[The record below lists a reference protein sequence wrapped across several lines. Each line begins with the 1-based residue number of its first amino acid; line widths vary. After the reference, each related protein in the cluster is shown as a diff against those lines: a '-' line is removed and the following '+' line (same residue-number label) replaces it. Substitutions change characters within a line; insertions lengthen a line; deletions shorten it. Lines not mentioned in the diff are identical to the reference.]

1 MNEPF
6 SDSDRVWSISEL
18 TREVRGCLEVHFGS
32 VWVQGEVSNLFS
44 QASGHHYFTLKDSDS
59 QLKAVL
65 FRGDA
70 SRLQTLPQEGEQFV
84 VFGDISVYEPR
95 GEYQVRVRHVI
106 GYGEGHLRREF
117 EKLKKKLRDEGLFD
131 PEEKQ
136 LLPQMPHKI
145 AIVTS
150 ATGAAFQDFISILKR
165 RDWRGEVLLFP
176 SLVQGHEAP
185 GEIIR
190 AMKEAQE
197 FPGVDLIVI
206 GRGGGSTEDL
216 WAFNDETLV
225 RAVASCPIPI
235 ISAVGHQIDFALTDF
250 AADFRAETPSAAA
263 EKISSDF
270 LRQRDFI
277 QTICESM
284 SERVSLSLDRAS
296 AKLEF
301 AKARWKSQTPKSLV
315 ETLHQRLD
323 EIVHRLNFGLKERLS
338 NFSTKVDGLDQRLK
352 GSSLN
357 QTLKRGFAIL
367 RDKDGKPISSRS
379 ELISGQSLTATF
391 ADGDA
396 SLRVES

>member
-1 MNEPF
+1 MSEQF
-6 SDSDRVWSISEL
+6 SDSERVWSIREL
-18 TREVRGCLEVHFGS
+18 TREVRGCLEVNFGS
-32 VWVQGEVSNLFS
+32 IWVRGEVSNLFE
-44 QASGHHYFTLKDSDS
+44 QASGHRYFILKDSDS

-70 SRLQTLPQEGEQFV
+70 ARLQTLPEEGKQLV

-95 GEYQVRVRHVI
+95 GEYQIRVRHVI
-106 GYGEGHLRREF
+106 GDGEGHLRREF
-117 EKLKKKLRDEGLFD
+117 ERLKKKLHEEGLFEPTQKQPL
-131 PEEKQ
+131 PE
-136 LLPQMPHKI
+136 LPHKI

-185 GEIIR
+185 REILCAI
-190 AMKEAQE
+190 KEARQYPE
-197 FPGVDLIVI
+197 IDLIVI
-206 GRGGGSTEDL
+206 GRGGGSPEDL
-216 WAFNDETLV
+216 WAFNDEALV
-225 RAVASCPIPI
+225 RAVAACPIPI

-270 LRQRDFI
+270 LRQRDRI
-277 QTICESM
+277 QAMGESI
-284 SERVSLSLDRAS
+284 SEKISLGLDRS
-296 AKLEF
+296 RTKLEF
-301 AKARWKSQTPKSLV
+301 AEARWKSQSPKSLV
-315 ETLHQRLD
+315 EMSHQRLD
-323 EIVHRLNFGLKERLS
+323 EIVHRLNFGVRERLS
-338 NFSTKVDGLDQRLK
+338 SFSTKVKGLDQRLK

-357 QTLKRGFAIL
+357 RALKRGFVIL
-367 RDKDGKPISSRS
+367 RDKDGKSISSRS
-379 ELISGQSLTATF
+379 DLSSGQSLTATF